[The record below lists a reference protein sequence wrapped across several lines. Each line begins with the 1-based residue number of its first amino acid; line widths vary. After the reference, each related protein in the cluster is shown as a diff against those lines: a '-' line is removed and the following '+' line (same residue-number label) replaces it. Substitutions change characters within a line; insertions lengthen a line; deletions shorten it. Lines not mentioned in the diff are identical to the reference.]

1 MKNFKTLLLIAIIAL
16 IYSCNSTTEQEP
28 KVYDWRGEGRLGIY
42 PDTELL
48 KVWPEEGPELLW
60 ENNEI
65 GFGYGSPTFTE
76 NHFFIQGEI
85 DTIGYLFKF
94 DLDGNLIWKKE
105 YGIEW
110 VKNYRGSRSA
120 PTIVDSL
127 VYVNSGFG
135 DIICFNQET
144 GEKKWD
150 VSMIND
156 LHGTLPLFGHS
167 ENLITEDDKIFLL
180 PGGKDT
186 NIVALN
192 RFTGELIWKNK
203 GVGERP
209 GYNPP
214 QIIKLA
220 KRNVLVHFSAYE
232 MLGLDTKTGELL
244 WVHAQDNVP
253 LEKRKPG
260 MGDTHSNT
268 VIYENGFIYY
278 VAGDGNCGVK
288 LELSEDGSEITEVW
302 RNVDFDS
309 YMGGVLN
316 IGDYLYTCG
325 SKKPTFM
332 SLNKNTGEIACTLKI
347 GSGAAIYADG
357 LIYYYN
363 RKGNVMLIDP
373 NPADMNVISKFKIT
387 KGQNEHFSHP
397 VIHNGVLYI
406 RHAEHFA
413 AYKIK

>member
-1 MKNFKTLLLIAIIAL
+1 M
-16 IYSCNSTTEQEP
+16 E
-28 KVYDWRGEGRLGIY
+28 
-42 PDTELL
+42 
-48 KVWPEEGPELLW
+48 
-60 ENNEI
+60 
-65 GFGYGSPTFTE
+65 
-76 NHFFIQGEI
+76 
-85 DTIGYLFKF
+85 
-94 DLDGNLIWKKE
+94 KE

-387 KGQNEHFSHP
+387 KGQNEHFH
-397 VIHNGVLYI
+397 ILLYTMEFYI
-406 RHAEHFA
+406 SDMLNILPR
-413 AYKIK
+413 IKLSK